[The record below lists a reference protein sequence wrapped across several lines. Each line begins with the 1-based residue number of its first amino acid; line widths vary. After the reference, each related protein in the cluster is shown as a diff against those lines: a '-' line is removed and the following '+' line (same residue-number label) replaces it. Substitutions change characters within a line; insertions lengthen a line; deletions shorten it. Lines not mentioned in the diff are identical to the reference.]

1 MPSERKIYFASLLEA
16 LMDTSR
22 FGPFSIEAF
31 PDLPYLQYLYVE
43 IIVKEDCKA

>member
-1 MPSERKIYFASLLEA
+1 ME
-16 LMDTSR
+16 TSR

-43 IIVKEDCKA
+43 LLLRKNVKVEESTGRNI